1 MENKSFRTPAYKK
14 LACYQKAEA
23 VFDVTYLFCTRHL
36 SPKDRTFD
44 QMIQAA
50 RSGKQNIVE
59 GQAAY
64 PTSVESALKLTN
76 VAKASL
82 HELKADYEDFLRIH
96 RLQQWAEE
104 DPDFIRLRALGFEH
118 NDTAF
123 YTALAETYNAEQ
135 MANLAIIMIN
145 QTDFLLYRLLKSM
158 HEKFVNGGGFR
169 EQLSRERREARANS
183 WNKKIERD

>member
-82 HELKADYEDFLRIH
+82 HELKLTTRISC
-96 RLQQWAEE
+96 AY
-104 DPDFIRLRALGFEH
+104 IGC
-118 NDTAF
+118 N
-123 YTALAETYNAEQ
+123 
-135 MANLAIIMIN
+135 
-145 QTDFLLYRLLKSM
+145 
-158 HEKFVNGGGFR
+158 NGPKRTPILFACG
-169 EQLSRERREARANS
+169 L
-183 WNKKIERD
+183 